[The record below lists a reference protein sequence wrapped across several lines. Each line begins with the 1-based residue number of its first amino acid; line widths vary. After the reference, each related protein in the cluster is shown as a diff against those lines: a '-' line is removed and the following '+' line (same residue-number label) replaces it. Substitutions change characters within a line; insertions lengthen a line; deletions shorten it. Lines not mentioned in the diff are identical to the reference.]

1 VRIGIKLILGFVSLS
16 LLVAVVGAIAAR
28 QQFAMAETAA
38 IREAEQVARTLAFS
52 LTIEDADSRG
62 HPFYEDRELLQ
73 ADIEALH
80 TRQGRDMEVIGLDK
94 LIWADAI
101 AEDVGHPFDVEDGG
115 AVDQTLADG
124 QMRTFVEVSPDYPD
138 GVKQIVVPLTS
149 RTGVTVGAVIMEYT
163 PLYEEMSDLA
173 NTTVRITV
181 IVSLVCVL
189 LAILLGYLISRTI
202 SRPLHQLQRAMGEVA
217 EGTLD
222 RPVIIDGRGE
232 LALLAESFNQMREKL
247 AAAQTRLATWN
258 QTLER
263 VVAERTAE
271 LARATA
277 EAKEARAAAEQAN
290 QLKSEFLA
298 NMSHELR
305 TPLNAIINF
314 ARILAA
320 GMRGPVNEDQV
331 DYLTRIRHSG
341 DHLLGLIN
349 DVLDLSKIEAG
360 RMELY
365 KEPLVVADLIQSV
378 TSSAVGLTKGKP
390 IELIQ
395 EVEPDLPL
403 VNADR
408 TRVRQVLLN
417 LLSNAA
423 KFTEQGSITL
433 SASRRGGE
441 LVISVADTGIGIA
454 PEHHGTIFEE
464 FRQVDS
470 GSDRRYE
477 GTGLGLAICRRF
489 VALHGGR
496 IWLES
501 TPGVGSVFSFSL
513 PISVS
518 QPGPAGNTAGGQPA
532 VQAGTSIL
540 VVDDDPATIEIVT
553 TYLSREGYVVHG
565 VADSARTIELARQL
579 RPAAIILDILMPNK
593 DGWEILSDL
602 KTDSEL
608 QAVPVILYTIVENQ
622 QLGLALGASAYL
634 TKPIDAEQ
642 LCATVARLTAS
653 PAKILVIDD
662 DPNAIE
668 VVRAS
673 LAVVDSYEIVAAPD
687 AEAGLLA
694 VAGVP
699 PDLIVLDLMM
709 PGLDGFGVLDQL
721 GRDPRTSA
729 IPVLVLTA
737 KELTPAERAFLAQRV
752 RGLVQ
757 KGGAPPDAL
766 LAKVGEL
773 LRLASGEPA
782 LA

>member
-1 VRIGIKLILGFVSLS
+1 VRIGIKLVLGFISLS
-16 LLVAVVGAIAAR
+16 LLVAVVGAIASR

-52 LTIEDADSRG
+52 LAIEDADSRG
-62 HPFYEDRELLQ
+62 HPFYENRELLQ
-73 ADIEALH
+73 TDIEALH
-80 TRQGRDMEVIGLDK
+80 SQQGRDMEVIGLDK

-101 AEDVGHPFDVEDGG
+101 AEDVGRPFDVDDGG
-115 AVDQTLADG
+115 AVAQTMADG
-124 QMRTFVEVSPDYPD
+124 QTRTFVEVSPDYPD
-138 GVKQIVVPLTS
+138 GVKQIVVPLTT
-149 RTGVTVGAVIMEYT
+149 RTGATVGAVVMEYT
-163 PLYEEMSDLA
+163 PLYEEMSELA
-173 NTTVRITV
+173 NTTVRITA
-181 IVSLVCVL
+181 IVSMACVL
-189 LAILLGYLISRTI
+189 LAILLGYLISQSI
-202 SRPLHQLQRAMGEVA
+202 SRPLRQLQHAMGEVA
-217 EGTLD
+217 EGRLD
-222 RPVIIDGRGE
+222 RPVFVKGRGE

-247 AAAQTRLATWN
+247 ATAQTRLASWN

-263 VVAERTAE
+263 TVAERTAE
-271 LARATA
+271 LARATL
-277 EAKEARAAAEQAN
+277 EAKEARTAAEQAN

-331 DYLTRIRHSG
+331 DYLTRIRQSG

-378 TSSAVGLTKGKP
+378 MNSAAGLTKSKP
-390 IELIQ
+390 IELLQ
-395 EVEPDLPL
+395 EVEPNLPL

-408 TRVRQVLLN
+408 TRVRQILLN

-423 KFTEQGSITL
+423 KFTERGTITV
-433 SASRRGGE
+433 SARRQHGE

-454 PEHHGTIFEE
+454 PEHQDTIFEE

-489 VALHGGR
+489 VGLHGGR

-501 TPGVGSVFSFSL
+501 TPGVGSVFTFSL
-513 PISVS
+513 PMNAP
-518 QPGPAGNTAGGQPA
+518 QPAGASPSPA
-532 VQAGTSIL
+532 PGAAREGMPIL
-540 VVDDDPATIEIVT
+540 VVDDDPATTEIVAA
-553 TYLSREGYVVHG
+553 YLGREGYAVHG
-565 VADSARTIELARQL
+565 LSESARALELARQI

-593 DGWEILSDL
+593 DGWEVL
-602 KTDSEL
+602 SEL
-608 QAVPVILYTIVENQ
+608 KADPELQSVPVILYTIVENQ

-673 LAVVDSYEIVAAPD
+673 LAVVDSYDIVTAPGG
-687 AEAGLLA
+687 EAGLQA
-694 VAGVP
+694 AAAAP

-709 PGLDGFGVLDQL
+709 PELDGFGVLEQL
-721 GRDPRTSA
+721 ARDPRTSA

-737 KELTPAERAFLAQRV
+737 KDLTSSERAFLAQRV

-757 KGGAPPDAL
+757 KGGAPPEML
-766 LAKVGEL
+766 LAKVAEL
-773 LRLASGEPA
+773 LRVASGQPA